1 MVVPQNPRK
10 RNSDNLIE
18 PLGSGHLRHMSNGS
32 VFIKMK
38 LKEIATLVNGQIIGA
53 GETEITG
60 VSGLSETG
68 PGHITFLSGPKL
80 IETAKMCEASAI
92 IVKETSPEISKPQ
105 VVVANPQLAF
115 AKLLGIFYLR
125 QKPCLGISEKAFIAG
140 TARIGNNVT
149 IYPFAYIDNEASIG
163 DDSVIYPGVFIG
175 ENSSLGNG
183 CTLYPNV
190 TIREGIS
197 IGKRV
202 TFHAGSVIGADGFG
216 YVFDGRAHQKIPQVG
231 GVVIEDD
238 VEIGANTTID
248 RATTGNTVIG
258 SGTKIDNLVM
268 IAHNVKIGRG
278 AILVSQVGIAGSS
291 TLGDGVV
298 LGGQAGV
305 PDHVNIEAGTM
316 VGAQAGVLGDLKK
329 GIYIGSP
336 AMNHREFFRLSVL
349 FRQLPELK
357 KKIDDLEEAIK
368 SMKGAGGGIQKPD

>member
-1 MVVPQNPRK
+1 M
-10 RNSDNLIE
+10 
-18 PLGSGHLRHMSNGS
+18 
-32 VFIKMK
+32 MK
-38 LKEIATLVNGQIIGA
+38 LKEIATLIDGQVIGDE
-53 GETEITG
+53 GLEITG
-60 VSGLSETG
+60 ASGLSETMS
-68 PGHITFLSGPKL
+68 GHITFLSGPKFL
-80 IETAKMCEASAI
+80 EVANASDASAI
-92 IVKETSPEISKPQ
+92 IVKEPNPAISKPQ
-105 VVVANPQLAF
+105 IVVANPQLAF
-115 AKLLGIFYLR
+115 AKLLGVFYLK
-125 QKPCLGISEKAFIAG
+125 QKPCLGISEKAYIAG
-140 TARIGNNVT
+140 SAKIGKNVS
-149 IYPFAYIDNEASIG
+149 IYPFAYIDNGATIG
-163 DDSVIYPGVFIG
+163 DNSVIYPGVFIG
-175 ENSSLGNG
+175 ENSMLGSD

-197 IGKRV
+197 IGNRV
-202 TFHAGSVIGADGFG
+202 SIHAGSVIGADGFG

-231 GVVIEDD
+231 GVLIEDD

-268 IAHNVKIGRG
+268 IAHNVKIGSG

-336 AMNHREFFRLSVL
+336 AINHREFFRLSVI

-357 KKIDDLEEAIK
+357 KKIDELEEMIK
-368 SMKGAGGGIQKPD
+368 SMKGAGGGIQKPG

>member
-1 MVVPQNPRK
+1 
-10 RNSDNLIE
+10 
-18 PLGSGHLRHMSNGS
+18 MSNGS
-32 VFIKMK
+32 VFIEMK
-38 LKEIATLVNGQIIGA
+38 LKEIAALVNGQIVGA

-68 PGHITFLSGPKL
+68 PGHITFLSSPKL
-80 IETAKMCEASAI
+80 LEAANASEASAI
-92 IVKETSPEISKPQ
+92 IVKEANPEISKPQ

-115 AKLLGIFYLR
+115 AKLLGIFYLK

-140 TARIGNNVT
+140 TAKIGKNVT
-149 IYPFAYIDNEASIG
+149 IYPYAYIDNEAAIG

-175 ENSSLGNG
+175 ENSRLGNG

-197 IGKRV
+197 IGNRV
-202 TFHAGSVIGADGFG
+202 SIHAGAVIGADGFG

-231 GVVIEDD
+231 GVLIEDD

-278 AILVSQVGIAGSS
+278 AILVSQVGVAGSC

-298 LGGQAGV
+298 LGGQAGI
-305 PDHVNIEAGTM
+305 PDHVNIESGTM
-316 VGAQAGVLGDLKK
+316 VGAQAGVVGDLKK
-329 GIYIGSP
+329 GIYLGSP
-336 AMNHREFFRLSVL
+336 AINHREFFRSSVI
-349 FRQLPELK
+349 FGQLPELK
-357 KKIDDLEEAIK
+357 KKIAELEEAIK
-368 SMKGAGGGIQKPD
+368 SMKATGGCNQKTG